1 MSDYNLLIFIKS
13 FVQLLTSGLRKGE
26 EIFQILFILMH
37 LLGYDFFL
45 NELGK
50 VSNYSCHK
58 LEYLNDLIEKC
69 ISFVVKCFRKTKC
82 NSNVH

>member
-1 MSDYNLLIFIKS
+1 M
-13 FVQLLTSGLRKGE
+13 
-26 EIFQILFILMH
+26 LMH

-50 VSNYSCHK
+50 VSNYSYHK